1 MSTRKQ
7 VLIPP
12 TIQWQEVSHQSLHWG
27 QGAGKREAGECN
39 FLVTWAQEGRIKG
52 LGGSKGT
59 VTSFPHGPHPLSF
72 PFLSS
77 SLSPFILVL
86 SFILN

>member
-12 TIQWQEVSHQSLHWG
+12 PFRWQELSHQPLHWG
-27 QGAGKREAGECN
+27 QGAGKREAGECS

-52 LGGSKGT
+52 LGGSRGT
-59 VTSFPHGPHPLSF
+59 MTSFAHGPHPLSF

-77 SLSPFILVL
+77 SLRPFILVL